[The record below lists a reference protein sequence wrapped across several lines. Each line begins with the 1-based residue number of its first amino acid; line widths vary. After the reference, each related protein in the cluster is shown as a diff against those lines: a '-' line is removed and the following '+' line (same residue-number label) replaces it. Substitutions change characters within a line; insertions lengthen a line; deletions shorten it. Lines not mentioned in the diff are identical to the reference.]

1 MRGNLSRRLF
11 TYFMVVI
18 VLSLTSVGIFT
29 YTRSSNELNAQ
40 SSRQLSQIANNA
52 LYQTDLYLQTYER
65 SMTSLLSNKDVK
77 QFIDMPVVE
86 GYDYYNYSSL
96 IKEIG
101 MKPIFIR
108 NPEVVAIYIIS
119 YHGNA
124 VLGLNSGYEQT
135 MSPKE
140 VNKHLSL
147 LKEKTNNDGTLS
159 VLNRTILP
167 ERKDSIITL
176 ARKIRGLTSRD
187 FNGILAIEIQS
198 KDLSTLWGGIDLGE
212 KGYFYIADSSGEI
225 VYHPNQDKIG
235 TRWPEAMEQ
244 QVQSQDAHT
253 FEGEEAGEERMFVTR
268 KSAYSGWTLIC
279 SMPLD
284 ELQKPVA
291 NIRTTTLVVGLCT
304 LAVALWLSHRFGTS
318 ITRPIRALKNG
329 MRQTEKGNWMTIP
342 VSDPKGEIDQLTI
355 SYNLMVSRLS
365 ELVKQ
370 VYEAELINRE
380 TQLER
385 QKAEFQS
392 LQMQINPHFLYNTLE
407 TIVCYAALKDST
419 EITDIVKS
427 MAYMLRY
434 SVQTNLE
441 EITVANE
448 LKHILNYTVIL
459 KHRIEREFEI
469 DVAVPPQYLLKKM
482 VRLTLQPLVEN
493 AFQHAFPDGVEDYH
507 SIRIDAG
514 EEDGFFWVTVEDNGC
529 GMTPEQLHK
538 LRERLE
544 TNRLAEDNGDTIGS
558 KQGGIGVLNVHRRI
572 QMVFGEQYGLRIDSK
587 EEEGTKIWL
596 MMPAS
601 G

>member
-1 MRGNLSRRLF
+1 MMNGNLSKKLF
-11 TYFMVVI
+11 TYFLAVI
-18 VLSLTSVGIFT
+18 ILSLTSVGMFT
-29 YTRSSNELNAQ
+29 YTRSSNELNDQ
-40 SSRQLSQIANNA
+40 SGRQLSQIANNA

-65 SMTSLLSNKDVK
+65 AMISLLSNKDVK

-108 NPEVVAIYIIS
+108 NPEVIAIYILS

-140 VNKHLSL
+140 VNKHLAQ
-147 LKEKTNNDGTLS
+147 LKDKTNNDGTLT
-159 VLNRTILP
+159 VMNRTILP
-167 ERKDSIITL
+167 ERTNSTITL
-176 ARKIRGLTSRD
+176 ARKIRGLGSTE

-212 KGYFYIADSSGEI
+212 NGYFYIVDKTGEI
-225 VYHPNQDKIG
+225 VYHPAEQKIG
-235 TRWPEAMEQ
+235 TRWPDWMETQ
-244 QVQSQDAHT
+244 LQGADSQT
-253 FEGEEAGEERMFVTR
+253 FEGEEEGEKRMFVTR
-268 KSAYSGWTLIC
+268 KSDYSGWTLIV

-291 NIRTTTLVVGLCT
+291 NIRTTTIVVGLCT
-304 LAVALWLSHRFGTS
+304 LIVALWLSHRFGRS
-318 ITRPIRALKNG
+318 ITKPIRVLKDG

-342 VSDPKGEIDQLTI
+342 VSADPKGEIDQLTI
-355 SYNLMVSRLS
+355 SYNRMVSRLS
-365 ELVKQ
+365 ELVEQ

-419 EITDIVKS
+419 EITEIVKS

-469 DVAVPPQYLLKKM
+469 DVAVPPDYLLKKM

-493 AFQHAFPDGVEDYH
+493 AFQHAFPDGMEDYH
-507 SIRIDAG
+507 YIRIDAG
-514 EEDGFFWVTVEDNGC
+514 ERDGLFWVTVEDNGA
-529 GMTPEQLHK
+529 GMTQEQLHK
-538 LRERLE
+538 LQQKLE
-544 TNRLAEDNGDTIGS
+544 TNRLAEDDGAQAGS
-558 KQGGIGVLNVHRRI
+558 R
-572 QMVFGEQYGLRIDSK
+572 E
-587 EEEGTKIWL
+587 
-596 MMPAS
+596 A
-601 G
+601 